1 MPALTSAE
9 IIAVGSELLGAV
21 RLDTNSLYITGRLN
35 EIGISVRAK
44 AVVGDSV
51 ADLEAVLEASL
62 RRVALVI
69 LTGGLGPTDD
79 DVTRDAVSR
88 VLKRP
93 LHEDAAIVDRLRA
106 RFAARG
112 LDMPAINRRQAM
124 VPDGADVLPNPNGTA
139 PGLWLERDERVV
151 VLLPGP
157 TSEMKPMLDA
167 VVRERLAPRGAGT
180 RLYTRVVRIAGLPES
195 HVDARAQPVYS
206 RWRAEEQPMD
216 VTILATPG
224 TIDLHLTLRATR
236 AEAAAAR
243 LERAASELRE
253 VFGEDLYSDD
263 GEAIEAVVGGLL
275 SGAGYTIAVA
285 ESCTGG
291 LLSSRLTDVPGSSA
305 YVDRGL
311 VAYGNRAKVDWL
323 GVPAASIDEHGAVS
337 EPVAEAMAAGIRAR
351 TGAAIGVGVTGIA
364 GPGGGT
370 PEKPVGTVAIAVEGP
385 WGRSVRTRRFSGPR
399 EQIKWHASS
408 AALDDVRRLVLRF
421 GRT

>member
-1 MPALTSAE
+1 MPTLTSAE

-88 VLKRP
+88 VLGRSM
-93 LHEDAAIVDRLRA
+93 HEDAAIVDRLRA

-112 LDMPAINRRQAM
+112 LEMPAINRRQAM

-139 PGLWLERDERVV
+139 PGLWLERDEHVV

-167 VVRERLAPRGAGT
+167 VVRERLAARGAGT
-180 RLYTRVVRIAGLPES
+180 RLYTRVVRIAGRPES
-195 HVDARAQPVYS
+195 HVDAMAQPVYS

-224 TIDLHLTLRATR
+224 TIDLHLTLRAAR

-263 GEAIEAVVGGLL
+263 GEALEAVVGGLL
-275 SGAGYTIAVA
+275 MEAGYTIAVA

-323 GVPAASIDEHGAVS
+323 RVPAETIDEHGAVS
-337 EPVAEAMAAGIRAR
+337 EPVAQAMAAGIRAS
-351 TGAAIGVGVTGIA
+351 TGAAVGVGVTGIA

-385 WGRSVRTRRFSGPR
+385 WGRTVRTRRFSGPR

-408 AALDDVRRLVLRF
+408 AALDDVRRSLLRL
-421 GRT
+421 RTT